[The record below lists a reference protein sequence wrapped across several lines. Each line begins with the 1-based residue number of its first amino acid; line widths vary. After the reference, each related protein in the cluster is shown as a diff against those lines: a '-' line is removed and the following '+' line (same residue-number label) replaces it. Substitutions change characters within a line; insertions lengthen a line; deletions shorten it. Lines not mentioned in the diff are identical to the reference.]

1 MKNFHINEE
10 LLLRTIQEQ
19 VSNWKQE
26 VANME
31 AQYEAKLEVM
41 RKLLEEEKTD
51 NQELKKENRRLR
63 RKYNFL
69 EERKRMMLDEK
80 SAQRIKIKHLEK
92 ENSRLRNEL
101 EGVCPD
107 RNENIPIISK
117 ERDVSWCELIE
128 KFVIIAENYPSNQ
141 NDKAVVIK
149 TLIQSVVL
157 QEHLSLPQDLLK
169 RLQSLGGKETAMA
182 RSLIDVSGND
192 KVIFGGINNG

>member
-1 MKNFHINEE
+1 MKNFEINEE

-26 VANME
+26 AANME
-31 AQYEAKLEVM
+31 AQYEAKLEVV
-41 RKLLEEEKTD
+41 RKLLEEEKID

-63 RKYNFL
+63 RKCDFL

-92 ENSRLRNEL
+92 ENNRLRNEL
-101 EGVCPD
+101 EGVSPD
-107 RNENIPIISK
+107 RNENISIISK

-128 KFVIIAENYPSNQ
+128 KFVVIVENYPSNQ

-157 QEHLSLPQDLLK
+157 QEHLSLPQNLLK

>member
-1 MKNFHINEE
+1 MKNFEINEE

-26 VANME
+26 AANME
-31 AQYEAKLEVM
+31 AQYEAKLEVV
-41 RKLLEEEKTD
+41 RKLLEEEKSD

-63 RKYNFL
+63 RKCDFL

-92 ENSRLRNEL
+92 ENNRLRNEL
-101 EGVCPD
+101 EGVSPD
-107 RNENIPIISK
+107 RNENISIISK

-128 KFVIIAENYPSNQ
+128 KFVVIVENYPSNQ

-157 QEHLSLPQDLLK
+157 QEHLSLPQNLLK